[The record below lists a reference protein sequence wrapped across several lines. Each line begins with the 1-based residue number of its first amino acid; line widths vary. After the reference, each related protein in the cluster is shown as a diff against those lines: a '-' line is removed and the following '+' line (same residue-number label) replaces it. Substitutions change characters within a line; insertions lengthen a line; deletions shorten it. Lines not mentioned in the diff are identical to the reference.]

1 MNVLYLLIPIAL
13 VILVIAIKLLFWAI
27 NNGQYD
33 DLDMEGHRIL
43 FDDDDAQLSK
53 SQLSKKNSS
62 ETQPFKNKSPE
73 IKAPKDKMPQDE
85 NYENRRPSHTKNR
98 VFVHKNPESIDETKT
113 KSERNEK

>member
-53 SQLSKKNSS
+53 
-62 ETQPFKNKSPE
+62 NKSPE
-73 IKAPKDKMPQDE
+73 IKAPKNKLPQDE
-85 NYENRRPSHTKNR
+85 NYENRRPSHKKNR
-98 VFVHKNPESIDETKT
+98 VFVNKNPELIDETK
-113 KSERNEK
+113 SESNE

>member
-53 SQLSKKNSS
+53 SQLSK
-62 ETQPFKNKSPE
+62 NKSPE
-73 IKAPKDKMPQDE
+73 IKAPKDKTPQDE
-85 NYENRRPSHTKNR
+85 SYENRRPSHKKNK
-98 VFVHKNPESIDETKT
+98 VFVNKNPELIDEN
-113 KSERNEK
+113 KSESNE

>member
-13 VILVIAIKLLFWAI
+13 VIVVIAIKLLFWAI

-53 SQLSKKNSS
+53 NKLSKHQPYKN
-62 ETQPFKNKSPE
+62 QLPDAQVLKV
-73 IKAPKDKMPQDE
+73 KASKDKACGSLINMTSDSE
-85 NYENRRPSHTKNR
+85 K
-98 VFVHKNPESIDETKT
+98 PESIDKN
-113 KSERNEK
+113 KSESNEK

>member
-43 FDDDDAQLSK
+43 FDDDDAQLSTHK
-53 SQLSKKNSS
+53 LSQNPLSKNKLP
-62 ETQPFKNKSPE
+62 ETQTFKVKASEDKLSGSIKNMTSVNQKSESINDNKS
-73 IKAPKDKMPQDE
+73 
-85 NYENRRPSHTKNR
+85 
-98 VFVHKNPESIDETKT
+98 ES
-113 KSERNEK
+113 NEK

>member
-43 FDDDDAQLSK
+43 FDDDDAQLY
-53 SQLSKKNSS
+53 
-62 ETQPFKNKSPE
+62 KNKSPE
-73 IKAPKDKMPQDE
+73 IKAPKNKSPQDE
-85 NYENRRPSHTKNR
+85 NYENRRPSHKKNR
-98 VFVHKNPESIDETKT
+98 VFVNKNPELIDETK
-113 KSERNEK
+113 SESNE

>member
-53 SQLSKKNSS
+53 
-62 ETQPFKNKSPE
+62 NKSPE
-73 IKAPKDKMPQDE
+73 IKAPKNKSPQDE
-85 NYENRRPSHTKNR
+85 NYEHRRPSHKKNR
-98 VFVHKNPESIDETKT
+98 VFVNKNPELIDETK
-113 KSERNEK
+113 SESNE

>member
-43 FDDDDAQLSK
+43 FDDDDAPLSK
-53 SQLSKKNSS
+53 SQLSKNKSS
-62 ETQPFKNKSPE
+62 ETQPSKNKSSEVKASE
-73 IKAPKDKMPQDE
+73 IKAPKDKASKDKIPQDE
-85 NYENRRPSHTKNR
+85 SYENRRPSHTK
-98 VFVHKNPESIDETKT
+98 K
-113 KSERNEK
+113 

>member
-53 SQLSKKNSS
+53 KNSF
-62 ETQPFKNKSPE
+62 ETHPFKNKSPE

-85 NYENRRPSHTKNR
+85 NYENRRPSHKKNR
-98 VFVHKNPESIDETKT
+98 VFVNKNPELIDETK
-113 KSERNEK
+113 SESNE

>member
-13 VILVIAIKLLFWAI
+13 VIVVIAIKLLFWAI

-53 SQLSKKNSS
+53 NQSS
-62 ETQPFKNKSPE
+62 NNKPPE
-73 IKAPKDKMPQDE
+73 AKVSKDKESQDMASKNNLSE
-85 NYENRRPSHTKNR
+85 HTKNKT
-98 VFVHKNPESIDETKT
+98 FINKKPKSINEN
-113 KSERNEK
+113 KSENDEK